1 MTAHGN
7 PRGSGRLWGTETMA
21 LYGEDLPPR
30 RLAFV
35 ATATR

>member
-7 PRGSGRLWGTETMA
+7 PRGSGRLWGTETLA
-21 LYGEDLPPR
+21 LYGGDPAPR